1 MAPVVTLPSVSASY
15 SMASTFTERSGH
27 MEEVLIKQ
35 KNNTSGKQIKKPIT
49 ILLPKW
55 STIYFK
61 YLLLLC

>member
-49 ILLPKW
+49 ILLG
-55 STIYFK
+55 T
-61 YLLLLC
+61 